1 MTVMILA
8 HGGHIAMVIMP
19 VAAVI
24 YLVIALKGETP
35 KKNADTPV
43 LPTNQF
49 GRQVHHAVSPPKAKP
64 AHPPIPAQF
73 SPGRAEKKRQRET
86 VVPLRAAPPAGQRP
100 DSSSLP
106 SARNQ

>member
-1 MTVMILA
+1 
-8 HGGHIAMVIMP
+8 MVIMP

-49 GRQVHHAVSPPKAKP
+49 GRQVHHAVSPPKANKP
-64 AHPPIPAQF
+64 ATPSIPAQF
-73 SPGRAEKKRQRET
+73 SPGRAEKKRERGA
-86 VVPLRAAPPAGQRP
+86 VVPLRTAPSAGHRS
-100 DSSSLP
+100 DSASLP

>member
-8 HGGHIAMVIMP
+8 HGGHVAMVIMP

-24 YLVIALKGETP
+24 YLVVALKGETP
-35 KKNADTPV
+35 KKSTSTPV
-43 LPTNQF
+43 LPSNQF
-49 GRQVHHAVSPPKAKP
+49 GREVHHATSPPKPKP
-64 AHPPIPAQF
+64 SNPPIPAQF
-73 SPGRAEKKRQRET
+73 SPGRAEKKRSRGT
-86 VVPLRAAPPAGQRP
+86 VVPLHAAPPADRRP